1 MGNAGPIV
9 KFPLLYSYAILF
21 STGHRLAVRGYF
33 GAARNSN
40 RIERRCAARRGV
52 AGLGVDWYR
61 LRQRKEP
68 RHGGHPE

>member
-40 RIERRCAARRGV
+40 HAARRDV
-52 AGLGVDWYR
+52 AWVGVDWHR